1 MPRESGLTLQQ
12 FDEIMNRAPV
22 KSSVQSAAQKARG
35 LQNHNRSQMN
45 ATEALYELQLMA
57 LRASRVI
64 TWFEFQCWR
73 FKVGK
78 DGGGTDAWY
87 TPDFGLMY
95 ADGHLE
101 AVDVKGSGPIQEASL
116 VRIKAAA
123 MRHPIQFV
131 IAQKQK
137 NGEFERRE
145 L

>member
-1 MPRESGLTLQQ
+1 MSRESGLTVQQ
-12 FDEIMNRAPV
+12 FDEIMHRQTP

-57 LRASRVI
+57 LRASGVI
-64 TWFEFQCWR
+64 EWYEFQCWR

-78 DGGGTDAWY
+78 DDNGTDAWY

-95 ADGHLE
+95 SDGRLE
-101 AVDVKGSGPIQEASL
+101 AVDVKGWGPIQEASL
-116 VRIKAAA
+116 VRIKAVA
-123 MRHPIQFV
+123 MRYPIQFV
-131 IAQKQK
+131 IAQKQR
-137 NGEFERRE
+137 NGEFERHE